1 MGAQVEIA
9 LYPGQGLFEPL
20 NHLYVTGHADI
31 GAACT
36 WLGNHQH
43 RIVPRGGGFLLPDF
57 ASQVRTTVGWLASG
71 ELVSWAERWRELTY
85 TWSSSPFKAMA

>member
-1 MGAQVEIA
+1 MPSHGVLTPFFFVGAQVEMA

-57 ASQVRTTVGWLASG
+57 ASQVRATVGWSASLG
-71 ELVSWAERWRELTY
+71 EWR
-85 TWSSSPFKAMA
+85 AR